1 MATSKDE
8 EDPLASIA
16 SVVRTVGI
24 VIAALAIILGIIASV
39 KHNGKL
45 GIVVGVVA
53 LVGVAVIVVS
63 GQFSS
68 TTYADRL
75 GDGETPTVK
84 PKTAAPA
91 AVKEEKY
98 VKSTNAAEDHVRSE
112 TVVEGFRNFKRLPE
126 CPSKIKLNPGEVCH
140 YSTAARFEKATN
152 GTIMVTSDRVIFIA
166 QGIFNASDLKTV
178 TQLIKY
184 DSGAVGIASKRSL
197 LPEVYD
203 VSFPGELLTIASL
216 ACMARGIQSPPIEH
230 V

>member
-1 MATSKDE
+1 MATAKDE

-16 SVVRTVGI
+16 SVVRTIGI
-24 VIAALAIILGIIASV
+24 IIAALAIILGIIASV

-45 GIVVGVVA
+45 GVVVGVIA
-53 LVGVAVIVVS
+53 LVGVAVIVAA
-63 GQFSS
+63 GQFKS

-75 GDGETPTVK
+75 GDGDTPTAK
-84 PKTAAPA
+84 PKAATQ
-91 AVKEEKY
+91 AVAKEEKY

-112 TVVEGFRNFKRLPE
+112 TIVEGFRNSKRLPE

>member
-1 MATSKDE
+1 MASATDE
-8 EDPLASIA
+8 QDPLESIA
-16 SVVRTVGI
+16 SIVRIIGI
-24 VIAALAIILGIIASV
+24 VLAALALILGIVASV

-45 GIVVGVVA
+45 GIVVGIIGLLGVAIIVVA
-53 LVGVAVIVVS
+53 
-63 GQFSS
+63 GQFKS

-75 GDGETPTVK
+75 GEGDTPK
-84 PKTAAPA
+84 PKAKAAATAV
-91 AVKEEKY
+91 VKEEKW
-98 VKSTNAAEDHVRSE
+98 VKSTNAAEDHSRSE
-112 TVVEGFRNFKRLPE
+112 TVVESFRNSKRLPE

-140 YSTAARFEKATN
+140 YSTAARFEKAKT
-152 GTIMVTSDRVIFIA
+152 GTIMVTSDRIIFFA

-216 ACMARGIQSPPIEH
+216 ACMARGVQAPPIEH

>member
-1 MATSKDE
+1 MATSRDE

-16 SVVRTVGI
+16 SVVRTIGI
-24 VIAALAIILGIIASV
+24 IIAALAIILGIIASV

-45 GIVVGVVA
+45 GIVVGVIA
-53 LVGVAVIVVS
+53 LVGVAVIVAA
-63 GQFSS
+63 GQFKS

-75 GDGETPTVK
+75 GENDTPAVK
-84 PKTAAPA
+84 TKTAPV

-112 TVVEGFRNFKRLPE
+112 TVVEGYRNFKRLPE
-126 CPSKIKLNPGEVCH
+126 CASKIKLNPGEVCH

-166 QGIFNASDLKTV
+166 QGIFNASELKTV